1 MQASRRRGLGKGTA
15 FESLAPVVLSKSSR
29 CSLIGDVNAVDT
41 AIDVVVAVPVVDV
54 IAANIITI
62 VVIIA
67 IIIGITTIV
76 VSHLVV
82 RAPPKSAP
90 PLIGKSGGGLFLFHV
105 CRGLFR
111 GDVQRGGQRAVRAD
125 GTRPIKSQRFLFH
138 QRQR

>member
-67 IIIGITTIV
+67 ITTIV

-82 RAPPKSAP
+82 RVPPKSPP

>member
-29 CSLIGDVNAVDT
+29 CSLIGDVSAVDT

-62 VVIIA
+62 VVII
-67 IIIGITTIV
+67 GIATIV

-82 RAPPKSAP
+82 RAPPKSPP

-105 CRGLFR
+105 CRDLFR
-111 GDVQRGGQRAVRAD
+111 GHVQRGGQRAVRAD